1 MRYLMIFIYTFMS
14 FTKIFR
20 SPARVLNESVF
31 KFGQLEVADNNFGV
45 LQTIKVHQVLQLYE
59 FKKKRKE
66 KFITLESIPIDQ
78 LGLW

>member
-1 MRYLMIFIYTFMS
+1 MIFIYTFIS